1 MIIYCCPK
9 CRITDIGEEGIT
21 KNCMRCSMPMI
32 SLGISS
38 SGWNSMSSEQMN
50 DAVKDCVDNYKSETV
65 IRKKIAPVEH
75 DTCKTEESERIDQA
89 HILPEEVDVPKRF
102 TGLSVA
108 ALICSI
114 LGCVSIVGIILG
126 IIDLVQGYKTGDNRK
141 KLLSVAAITVG
152 TVIFVITF
160 SYTIG
165 SSTGRY
171 IEMQRT
177 TGTMTEEV
185 MDTAKEPGIA
195 QETYTGEENLT
206 REEAYKIAETLDGDI
221 CAFEY
226 GDFDFDGK
234 SEAFVAIGENTDYNR
249 YPLDA
254 IWFISGSGD
263 VEIIRDDFNHSSHMT
278 LYENNNGYYME
289 SPETGIGF
297 FYGDCGGGGSGWTT
311 FVYGVR
317 DGNPYEL
324 DVSMKIEGLYRDN
337 EGSYYTLSDYFDD
350 EGHKY
355 YITELNYDTQSRQ
368 FTVGGMTE
376 EEYKL

>member
-1 MIIYCCPK
+1 
-9 CRITDIGEEGIT
+9 
-21 KNCMRCSMPMI
+21 
-32 SLGISS
+32 
-38 SGWNSMSSEQMN
+38 MSSEQMN

-126 IIDLVQGYKTGDNRK
+126 IIDLVQGYKTGDNRR

-171 IEMQRT
+171 IEMQRAT
-177 TGTMTEEV
+177 ETMTEEV
-185 MDTAKEPGIA
+185 MDIAKKPGVA

-263 VEIIRDDFNHSSHMT
+263 VEKIRDDFNHSPHMT

-337 EGSYYTLSDYFDD
+337 DGLYYTLSDYFDD

-368 FTVGGMTE
+368 FTVGRITE